1 VAARVLKTN
10 EANLEIVPGAV
21 RVSHMAGMM
30 HQVTGTPRRVRLKDL
45 LHLSFGYPGFCGEA
59 AEAGLAEIDYF
70 FPPHATYA
78 NGTHV
83 AEVEVDPEL
92 GRVDILRYTVG
103 HDCGRTINP
112 LIVEMESP
120 SPLNPIGVKGA
131 GDGGTIP
138 AAAAIIAAVEDALA
152 PFGIKINEA
161 PISAERIVALVGRSQ
176 TKPSSFS
183 RAKSLEH
190 GVEPVA

>member
-112 LIVEMESP
+112 LIVDGQIRGGVAHGIGNALLEYMLYDGEAQPQTTTLEEYLLPAILDVPRVDIVHMESP

-131 GDGGTIP
+131 GDGGQFP
-138 AAAAIIAAVEDALA
+138 Q
-152 PFGIKINEA
+152 
-161 PISAERIVALVGRSQ
+161 RR
-176 TKPSSFS
+176 PS
-183 RAKSLEH
+183 
-190 GVEPVA
+190 